1 MKETLEAPYWQS
13 RLLWE
18 IERNRAGGLTGEL
31 YEKEPSGARR
41 LRGFMAE
48 SGRYEHQPVL
58 LAEVLDLLVTDP
70 GGLYLDATLGLGGHS
85 EAILRAISPNG
96 RLLSLDWDP
105 ESLARACDR
114 LRPFADRF
122 RGVHANFR
130 AVGAVLERERFFPLA
145 GALFDLGVSSLHFD
159 KAERG
164 FSFMHEGP
172 LDMRLSPENP
182 LTADQIVNRW
192 PEEQL
197 AMLFKEFGEEPQAR
211 RIAKAV
217 VEARGKAPLKTTT
230 ELAAVIEKAVPR
242 AGAKTHPATRAFMA
256 LRIAVNAELE
266 NLTRGLE
273 SVLPFMQHGGRLAVI
288 TFHSIEDRIVKTL
301 FASFVEQGACR
312 FVGKKAEAVKPSAQ
326 EVDRNARARSAK
338 LRVVEKL

>member
-1 MKETLEAPYWQS
+1 MTGAALEETGPYI
-13 RLLWE
+13 R
-18 IERNRAGGLTGEL
+18 
-31 YEKEPSGARR
+31 
-41 LRGFMAE
+41 MD

-58 LAEVLDLLVTDP
+58 LAEVLDLLVTDL

-85 EAILRAISPNG
+85 EAILRAIPPQS
-96 RLLSLDWDP
+96 RLLGLDWDP
-105 ESLARACDR
+105 ESLARASER
-114 LRPFADRF
+114 LRPFGERF
-122 RGVHANFR
+122 RGVNANFR
-130 AVGAVLERERFFPLA
+130 TVGDVLQREKFFPLA

-172 LDMRLSPENP
+172 LDMRLSPSNP
-182 LTADQIVNRW
+182 LTAAQIVNRW

-197 AMLFKEFGEEPQAR
+197 AMLFKEYGEEPQAR
-211 RIAKAV
+211 RIAKAIV
-217 VEARGKAPLKTTT
+217 DARAHGPFETTT
-230 ELAAVIEKAVPR
+230 QLAAVIEKAVPR

-273 SVLPFMQHGGRLAVI
+273 NVLPFLQHGGRLAVI
-288 TFHSIEDRIVKTL
+288 TFHSLEDRMVKTL
-301 FASFVEQGACR
+301 FAGFVEQGACR
-312 FVGKKAEAVKPSAQ
+312 FVGTRAEAIKPSAD
-326 EVDRNARARSAK
+326 EVARNPRARSAK